1 MDDGSSKSKRDA
13 NLDARNVQSR
23 TMVLVN
29 QNGTRIST
37 MVVANPMA
45 PTRRTNAHL
54 MQGATTPFGSLK
66 DLTTSQTCHELPQF
80 LDAVLRNPVPLKA
93 LLNPKE
99 LMSTS
104 QLGLKITLLFLS
116 PCLTDLFAT
125 SDGFKI

>member
-1 MDDGSSKSKRDA
+1 
-13 NLDARNVQSR
+13 
-23 TMVLVN
+23 MVLVN

-45 PTRRTNAHL
+45 PTRRTNANL
-54 MQGATTPFGSLK
+54 MQGATTPFGSVK

-80 LDAVLRNPVPLKA
+80 LDAVLGNPVPLKA

-104 QLGLKITLLFLS
+104 QFGLKITLLFLS

-125 SDGFKI
+125 SDGSKI